1 MKKKKI
7 KSFINESIKEAINGT
22 YPSKSSNDEFSMSEY
37 NKDVS
42 DKFKKLIF
50 NLLPYI
56 DNLNVHISTDYISI
70 SCEDTKILK
79 KQLVSNNGASKY
91 VGNDD
96 NYLEINIRKDSG
108 FSISSGY
115 RLRSSY
121 KDIKIYDDL
130 VFEISNKLQRK
141 NSNNFEKIYSKV
153 MIDSGII
160 RDSNLDEILE

>member
-7 KSFINESIKEAINGT
+7 KSLINESIKEAINGT
-22 YPSKSSNDEFSMSEY
+22 YPSKSSNDEFLMSEY

-56 DNLNVHISTDYISI
+56 DNLNVHISSDYISI

-79 KQLVSNNGASKY
+79 NQLVSNNGAKY
-91 VGNDD
+91 IGNDN

>member
-79 KQLVSNNGASKY
+79 NQLSNNGAKC

-96 NYLEINIRKDSG
+96 NYLEINIRKNSG

-160 RDSNLDEILE
+160 RDSNLDEILD

>member
-7 KSFINESIKEAINGT
+7 KSLINESIKEAINGT
-22 YPSKSSNDEFSMSEY
+22 YPSKSSNDEFLMSEY

-56 DNLNVHISTDYISI
+56 DNLNVHISSDYISI

-79 KQLVSNNGASKY
+79 NQLVSNNGAKY
-91 VGNDD
+91 IGNDN

-160 RDSNLDEILE
+160 RDSNLDEILD